1 MKRGS
6 RDEQKDI
13 GTVFGTCNADRF
25 CAAFSDAHS
34 TPMYTE
40 AMQKLMASTT
50 DDYATEQVWNLD
62 EDTHKY
68 PCKCKL
74 GSSRRCC
81 PNLKTENGSL
91 LQKPW

>member
-40 AMQKLMASTT
+40 AMQKLMASG
-50 DDYATEQVWNLD
+50 YNSV
-62 EDTHKY
+62 
-68 PCKCKL
+68 
-74 GSSRRCC
+74 GSQISC
-81 PNLKTENGSL
+81 GV
-91 LQKPW
+91 